1 MKVCKSNGKVQRLD
15 SELIQT
21 IPIHECVP
29 LCFIET
35 YLQLIIVNLTLN
47 EGEDI
52 VRFLKETLS
61 SRIKSLEVRYLC
73 WR

>member
-21 IPIHECVP
+21 ISIHECVP

-52 VRFLKETLS
+52 VRFLEETLS
-61 SRIKSLEVRYLC
+61 SRIKSLEIRNLC
-73 WR
+73 